1 MEQEQKINNV
11 LDQHYRE
18 LLDTRKSIAKNA
30 QSLGC
35 SFNLNWDEYQPS
47 SRIDLYDANGIWLGP
62 IYNDTEFAWVRL
74 QIIKQNVTGLSIKYK
89 DKMYEILPDGAIKN
103 CPADLGSKT
112 YKYVVD
118 ILNERYEQKN
128 LENR

>member
-11 LDQHYRE
+11 LDQHCRE
-18 LLDTRKSIAKNA
+18 LLNTRKSIAENA

-74 QIIKQNVTGLSIKYK
+74 QMIKQKVTGLSIKYK
-89 DKMYEILPDGAIKN
+89 GKMYELLPNGAIKD
-103 CPADLGSKT
+103 CPVDLGNET
-112 YKYVVD
+112 YKYVVG
-118 ILNERYEQKN
+118 IINENERKKN
-128 LENR
+128 R